1 MMIPR
6 ERGRVEE
13 IASHQTSQGPADY
26 PSGAMITTTTGGH
39 GDMRPL
45 FDLPKSPDG
54 PLSYME
60 RTGDA
65 NIADSADEVRLR
77 VRERRRA
84 AQGCFADQTCGLEEK
99 LPRRAPRWTM
109 FTFSEPEFR
118 AGVEAA
124 SDRNTYAAVH
134 AYPPAQIRR
143 AIAVGTS
150 APSTGT

>member
-1 MMIPR
+1 MMIPP

-26 PSGAMITTTTGGH
+26 PSGAMITTTDGH

-45 FDLPKSPDG
+45 FDLPKIPAG

-60 RTGDA
+60 RMGDA

-84 AQGCFADQTCGLEEK
+84 AQGCIGPKGLRRCGEFNDPIGIDNLFGPHEHTFGFI
-99 LPRRAPRWTM
+99 LPNTHRPDRP
-109 FTFSEPEFR
+109 SEPVKLLMGAFLR
-118 AGVEAA
+118 ATG
-124 SDRNTYAAVH
+124 
-134 AYPPAQIRR
+134 
-143 AIAVGTS
+143 
-150 APSTGT
+150 APVSN

>member
-26 PSGAMITTTTGGH
+26 PSGAMITTTGAH

-45 FDLPKSPDG
+45 SDLPKSPDG

-65 NIADSADEVRLR
+65 NIANSADEVRLR
-77 VRERRRA
+77 VRERR
-84 AQGCFADQTCGLEEK
+84 T
-99 LPRRAPRWTM
+99 
-109 FTFSEPEFR
+109 
-118 AGVEAA
+118 AGQV
-124 SDRNTYAAVH
+124 
-134 AYPPAQIRR
+134 IW
-143 AIAVGTS
+143 
-150 APSTGT
+150 

>member
-1 MMIPR
+1 
-6 ERGRVEE
+6 
-13 IASHQTSQGPADY
+13 
-26 PSGAMITTTTGGH
+26 
-39 GDMRPL
+39 
-45 FDLPKSPDG
+45 
-54 PLSYME
+54 ME

-65 NIADSADEVRLR
+65 NITDSADEVRLR